1 MYYEILISLYR
12 AFVLAHNVD
21 SLCMANRTHSFFYR
35 LPVLACNVVV
45 MYAWHHYI

>member
-21 SLCMANRTHSFFYR
+21 SLCMANRTHSFFIAYR
-35 LPVLACNVVV
+35 YLHAAVV
-45 MYAWHHYI
+45 MHAWDHYI